1 MNWYFLRYADVLLLY
16 AEALNE
22 WKHGPDAEAYNAI
35 NAVRRRGY
43 GNQVTQAHAICH
55 KDSMKQVFVKQ
66 SAKNAVMNYHL
77 KDTVVKT

>member
-1 MNWYFLRYADVLLLY
+1 MVPMLRHRMQSMPYVAAVM
-16 AEALNE
+16 
-22 WKHGPDAEAYNAI
+22 AI
-35 NAVRRRGY
+35 
-43 GNQVTQAHAICH
+43 QVTQAHAICH

>member
-1 MNWYFLRYADVLLLY
+1 METWS
-16 AEALNE
+16 
-22 WKHGPDAEAYNAI
+22 DAEAYNAI
-35 NAVRRRGY
+35 NAVRRAVMAI
-43 GNQVTQAHAICH
+43 QVTQAHAICH